1 MNKSDTSEKGL
12 ESRSVELLSQN
23 GWNYNNSS
31 ELDSGSCLYIDLLV
45 EFLVKTQP
53 ELVEELELLSPDSPV
68 RLKALTRIADEITRR
83 GIIDVL
89 RNGIKHNQYDIITY
103 YTQPSLSNLNAIQ
116 NFNSNI
122 FSVTRQVHFSS
133 VNPSQSLDLVLSING
148 FPIFT
153 FELKNQLTR
162 QNYEDAIFQYKRDR
176 NPSELIFKFK
186 RLIGH
191 FAVDDSEVWFTT
203 KLSGA
208 DSWFLPF
215 NRGNNNGA
223 GNPVNPNG
231 LKTDYLWQQVLSSSS
246 LVDIIENYAQVVEE
260 ENLKTG
266 TKKEVQIF
274 PRFHQLEVVR
284 EVLLHVKENEVGN
297 RYLIQHSAGSGK
309 SNSIA
314 WLAHQLVGIQSI
326 EENGLEKTKFDT
338 VIVITDRRILDK
350 QISETIRQYAQVS
363 SIVGR
368 ASSSYELRLLIEQG
382 KKIIIST
389 IQKFPHIMD
398 EISDTHRERNFAII
412 IDEAHSSQGGKAASA
427 LSATLRSPTDAVTDD
442 EFESLEDLIS
452 EVVESRRMLTNASYF
467 AFTATPKNKTLEL
480 FGEPFTLDGVI
491 KHRPFHTYSM
501 KQAIQEGFIVDVL
514 KNYTPV
520 QSYYRLEKRIET
532 DPEFD
537 VRRAKKKLRSYVEGN
552 DHAISVKASIMVDHF
567 LEQVVAPRK
576 IGGKARAMIVSSSIE
591 RAIQYFES
599 VQQYLTFIHSPY
611 KAIVAF
617 SGDPVFAGKKVTEA
631 GLNGFPSNE
640 IADKLIEDPYRFLIV
655 ADKFQ
660 TGYDEPLLHTMYVD
674 KPLHGIR
681 AVQTLSRLNRAHPK
695 KYDCFVLD
703 FYNDVDVIVDSFA
716 SFYRTTILSDETD
729 PNKLHNMS
737 STLRESQVFTS
748 DDLDT
753 FATSYLRGADRGN
766 LDPLLDTCVEQYL
779 ELDTAAQ
786 IAFKGTAKSFLRMYG
801 FLSSILPYVN
811 QDWEKLSIYLNFL
824 VPKLPSPG
832 DEDLAKGI
840 LQTIDMDS
848 YRVEKLALQS
858 LSLPDE
864 DAEVDPIQIDKSG
877 KVNDP
882 VLDKLS
888 NILKSFN
895 DLFGNID
902 WSDKDRIAR
911 IISSEL
917 PAKVASDEKFLNAK
931 NNSDKQNAKIEHDA
945 ALQRV
950 MNSLMQDQVELFK
963 QFMNNEDF
971 KKWLQEEVFKT
982 NYEGMA
988 S

>member
-1 MNKSDTSEKGL
+1 MTKSDTSEKGL
-12 ESRSVELLSQN
+12 ESRAIELLSQN
-23 GWNYNNSS
+23 GWNYHDAS
-31 ELDSGSCLYIDLLV
+31 ELDSGFCLYLDLLI
-45 EFLVKTQP
+45 EFFVKTQP
-53 ELVEELELLSPDSPV
+53 KLVEELELLSLDSPV
-68 RLKALTRIADEITRR
+68 RLKALTRIRDEITRR

-89 RNGIKHNQYDIITY
+89 RNGIKHNQFDITTY
-103 YTQPSLSNLNAIQ
+103 FTQPSLSNLNAIQ
-116 NFNSNI
+116 NFNANK
-122 FSVTRQVHFSS
+122 FTVTRQVHFSS
-133 VNPSQSLDLVLSING
+133 ANPSQSLDLVLSING

-162 QNYEDAIFQYKRDR
+162 QNYADAILQYKQDR

-186 RLIGH
+186 RLVGH
-191 FAVDDSEVWFTT
+191 FAVDDSEAWFTT
-203 KLSGA
+203 KLSGS

-215 NRGNNNGA
+215 NRGHNDGA
-223 GNPVNPNG
+223 GNPVIPDG
-231 LKTDYLWQQVLSSSS
+231 LKTDYLWQQVLTSAS

-260 ENLKTG
+260 ENIKTG
-266 TKKEVQIF
+266 TRKEVQIF

-284 EVLLHVKENEVGN
+284 KVLHHVQENEVGN
-297 RYLIQHSAGSGK
+297 KYLIQHSAGSGK

-314 WLAHQLVGIQSI
+314 WLAHQLVGIKTI
-326 EENGLEKTKFDT
+326 EKTGLENTKFDT
-338 VIVITDRRILDK
+338 VIVVTDRRILDK

-368 ASSSYELRLLIEQG
+368 ASSSQELRLLIEQG

-398 EISDTHRERNFAII
+398 EISNGHRDRKFAII
-412 IDEAHSSQGGKAASA
+412 IDEAHSSQGGKATSA
-427 LSATLRSPTDAVTDD
+427 LSATLRSTSDSVTDD
-442 EFESLEDLIS
+442 EIDSLEDLIS

-480 FGEPFTLDGVI
+480 FGEPFTLDGVV
-491 KHRPFHTYSM
+491 KHKPFHTYSM
-501 KQAIQEGFIVDVL
+501 KQAIQEGFILDVL
-514 KNYTPV
+514 KHYTPV
-520 QSYYRLEKRIET
+520 QSYYRLEKTVET

-552 DHAISVKASIMVDHF
+552 NHAISVKASIMVDHF

-576 IGGKARAMIVSSSIE
+576 IGGKARAMIVTSSIE
-591 RAIQYFES
+591 RAIQYFEA
-599 VQQYLTFIHSPY
+599 VQQYLSSIHSPF

-617 SGDPVFAGKKVTEA
+617 SGDPEFGGKKVTEA

-640 IADKLIEDPYRFLIV
+640 IADKLIEEPYRFLIV

-703 FYNDVDVIVDSFA
+703 FYNDVDVIADSFA

-737 STLRESQVFTS
+737 STLRDAQIFTS
-748 DDLDT
+748 EILDT
-753 FATSYLRGADRGN
+753 FAGSYLRGADRGD
-766 LDPLLDTCVEQYL
+766 LDPLLDTCVEQYAEL
-779 ELDTAAQ
+779 ETAKQ
-786 IAFKGTAKSFLRMYG
+786 IEFKGTAKSFLRMYG

-811 QDWEKLSIYLNFL
+811 SEWEKLSIYLNFL
-824 VPKLPSPG
+824 VPKLPAPG

-848 YRVEKLALQS
+848 YRVEKQAIQSLAL
-858 LSLPDE
+858 PDN
-864 DAEVDPIQIDKSG
+864 DAEIDPIQIDKSG
-877 KVNDP
+877 KPNEP
-882 VLDKLS
+882 MLDKLS
-888 NILKSFN
+888 NILKNFN

-902 WSDKDRIAR
+902 WSDKDRIAG
-911 IISSEL
+911 IISKEL
-917 PAKVASDEKFLNAK
+917 PAKVASDEKFINAR

-971 KKWLQEEVFKT
+971 KKWLQEEVFNA
-982 NYEGMA
+982 NYESVA
-988 S
+988 

>member
-12 ESRSVELLSQN
+12 ESRAIELLSQN
-23 GWNYNNSS
+23 GWSYHDTSD
-31 ELDSGSCLYIDLLV
+31 LDSSFCFYPDLLI
-45 EFLVKTQP
+45 EFLAKTQP
-53 ELVEELELLSPDSPV
+53 KLVEELELLSGDSPV
-68 RLKALTRIADEITRR
+68 RLKALSRITDEITRR

-89 RNGIKHNQYDIITY
+89 RNGIKHNQYDITTY
-103 YTQPSLSNLNAIQ
+103 FNQPSLSNLNAIQ
-116 NFNSNI
+116 NFNANI
-122 FSVTRQVHFSS
+122 FTVTRQVHFSS
-133 VNPSQSLDLVLSING
+133 ANPSQSLDLVLSING
-148 FPIFT
+148 LPLFT

-162 QNYEDAIFQYKRDR
+162 QNYTDAILQYKQDR

-186 RLIGH
+186 RLVGH

-203 KLSGA
+203 KLSGS

-215 NRGNNNGA
+215 NRGHNDGA
-223 GNPVNPNG
+223 GNPINPKG
-231 LKTDYLWQQVLSSSS
+231 LKTDYLWQQILSSAS
-246 LVDIIENYAQVVEE
+246 LVDIMENYAQVIEE
-260 ENLKTG
+260 ENIKTG
-266 TKKEVQIF
+266 KRKEVQIF

-284 EVLLHVKENEVGN
+284 KVLNHVRGNEVGN
-297 RYLIQHSAGSGK
+297 KYLIQHSAGSGK

-314 WLAHQLVGIQSI
+314 WLAHQLVEIKFI
-326 EENGLEKTKFDT
+326 EKNGLENTKFDT
-338 VIVITDRRILDK
+338 VIVVTDRRILDK

-368 ASSSYELRLLIEQG
+368 ASSSQELRTLIEQG

-398 EISDTHRERNFAII
+398 EISDGHRDRKFAII

-427 LSATLRSPTDAVTDD
+427 LSVTLRSTTDAVTDD
-442 EFESLEDLIS
+442 EIESLEDLIS

-480 FGEPFTLDGVI
+480 FGEPFTLDGVV
-491 KHRPFHTYSM
+491 KHKPFHTYSM
-501 KQAIQEGFIVDVL
+501 KQAIQEGFILDVL
-514 KNYTPV
+514 KYYTPV
-520 QSYYRLEKRIET
+520 QSYYRLEKTVET

-552 DHAISVKASIMVDHF
+552 NHAISVKAGIMVDHF
-567 LEQVVAPRK
+567 LGQVLAPRK
-576 IGGKARAMIVSSSIE
+576 IGGKARAMIVTSSIE
-591 RAIQYFES
+591 RAIQYFEA
-599 VQQYLTFIHSPY
+599 VQQYLSSIHSPY

-617 SGDPVFAGKKVTEA
+617 SGDPEFGGKKVTEA

-640 IADKLIEDPYRFLIV
+640 IADKLIEDPYRFLVV

-703 FYNDVDVIVDSFA
+703 FYNDVDVIADSFA

-729 PNKLHNMS
+729 PNKLHNMTA
-737 STLRESQVFTS
+737 TLRDAQIFTS
-748 DDLDT
+748 EVLDA
-753 FATSYLRGADRGN
+753 FAESYLRGADRGD
-766 LDPLLDTCVEQYL
+766 LDPMLDTCVEQFG
-779 ELDTAAQ
+779 ELDTAGK
-786 IAFKGTAKSFLRMYG
+786 IEFKGTAKSFLRMYG

-811 QDWEKLSIYLNFL
+811 SEWEKLSIFMNFL
-824 VPKLPSPG
+824 VPKLPPLG

-858 LSLPDE
+858 LSLPDN

-877 KVNDP
+877 KPNEP
-882 VLDKLS
+882 MLDKLS
-888 NILKSFN
+888 NILKNFN

-902 WSDKDRIAR
+902 WSDKDRIAG
-911 IISSEL
+911 IISNEL
-917 PAKVASDEKFLNAK
+917 PAKVASDEKFINAR

-971 KKWLQEEVFKT
+971 KKWLQEEVFKA
-982 NYEGMA
+982 NYE
-988 S
+988 SVL

>member
-1 MNKSDTSEKGL
+1 MTKSDTSEKGL
-12 ESRSVELLSQN
+12 ESRAIELLSHT
-23 GWNYNNSS
+23 GWNYHDAS
-31 ELDSGSCLYIDLLV
+31 ELDSGFCLYLDLLI
-45 EFLVKTQP
+45 EFFVKTQP
-53 ELVEELELLSPDSPV
+53 KLVEELELLSLDSPV
-68 RLKALTRIADEITRR
+68 RLKALTRITDEITRR

-89 RNGIKHNQYDIITY
+89 RNGIKHNQYDITTY
-103 YTQPSLSNLNAIQ
+103 FTQPSLSNLNAIQ
-116 NFNSNI
+116 NFNANM
-122 FSVTRQVHFSS
+122 FTVTRQVHFSS
-133 VNPSQSLDLVLSING
+133 ANPSQSLDLVLSING

-162 QNYEDAIFQYKRDR
+162 QNYADAILQYKQDR

-186 RLIGH
+186 RLVGH
-191 FAVDDSEVWFTT
+191 FAVDDSEAWFTT
-203 KLSGA
+203 KLSGS

-215 NRGNNNGA
+215 NRGHNDGA
-223 GNPVNPNG
+223 GNPVNPDG
-231 LKTDYLWQQVLSSSS
+231 LKTDYLWQQVLTSAS

-260 ENLKTG
+260 ENIKTG
-266 TKKEVQIF
+266 TRKEVQIF

-284 EVLLHVKENEVGN
+284 KVLHHVQENEVGN
-297 RYLIQHSAGSGK
+297 KYLIQHSAGSGK

-314 WLAHQLVGIQSI
+314 WLAHQLVGIKFI
-326 EENGLEKTKFDT
+326 EKTGLENTKFDT
-338 VIVITDRRILDK
+338 VIVVTDRRILDK

-368 ASSSYELRLLIEQG
+368 ASSSQELRLLIEQG

-398 EISDTHRERNFAII
+398 EISDGHRDRKFAII
-412 IDEAHSSQGGKAASA
+412 IDEAHSSQGGKATSA
-427 LSATLRSPTDAVTDD
+427 LSATLRSTSDSVTDD
-442 EFESLEDLIS
+442 EIDSLEDLIS
-452 EVVESRRMLTNASYF
+452 EVVESRRMLNNASYF

-480 FGEPFTLDGVI
+480 FGEPFTLDGVV
-491 KHRPFHTYSM
+491 KHKPFHTYSM
-501 KQAIQEGFIVDVL
+501 KQAIQEGFILDVL
-514 KNYTPV
+514 KYYTPV
-520 QSYYRLEKRIET
+520 QSYYRLEKTVET

-552 DHAISVKASIMVDHF
+552 NHAISVKASIMVDHF

-576 IGGKARAMIVSSSIE
+576 IGGKARAMIVTSSIE
-591 RAIQYFES
+591 RAIQYFEA
-599 VQQYLTFIHSPY
+599 VQQYLSSIHSPF

-617 SGDPVFAGKKVTEA
+617 SGDPEFGGKKVTEA

-640 IADKLIEDPYRFLIV
+640 IADKLIEEPYRFLIV

-703 FYNDVDVIVDSFA
+703 FYNDVDVIADSFA

-737 STLRESQVFTS
+737 STLRDAQIFTS
-748 DDLDT
+748 EILDT
-753 FATSYLRGADRGN
+753 FAGSYLRGADRGD
-766 LDPLLDTCVEQYL
+766 LDPLLDTCVEQYAEL
-779 ELDTAAQ
+779 ETAKQ
-786 IAFKGTAKSFLRMYG
+786 IEFKGTAKSFLRMYG

-811 QDWEKLSIYLNFL
+811 SEWEKLSIYLNFL
-824 VPKLPSPG
+824 VPKLPAPG

-848 YRVEKLALQS
+848 YRVEKLAIQS
-858 LSLPDE
+858 LSLPDN

-877 KVNDP
+877 KPNEP
-882 VLDKLS
+882 MLDKLS
-888 NILKSFN
+888 NILKNFN

-902 WSDKDRIAR
+902 WSDKDRIAG
-911 IISSEL
+911 IISNEL
-917 PAKVASDEKFLNAK
+917 PAKVASDEKFINAR
-931 NNSDKQNAKIEHDA
+931 NNSDRQNAKIEHDA

-971 KKWLQEEVFKT
+971 KKWLQEEVFKA
-982 NYEGMA
+982 NYESVA
-988 S
+988 

>member
-1 MNKSDTSEKGL
+1 MTRTDTSEKGL
-12 ESRSVELLSQN
+12 ETRAIRLLSSKEWVETKASGFNTDYCFFVQKLVDFIIASQPN
-23 GWNYNNSS
+23 VARD
-31 ELDSGSCLYIDLLV
+31 LDLQS
-45 EFLVKTQP
+45 
-53 ELVEELELLSPDSPV
+53 DSPI
-68 RLKALTRIADEITRR
+68 RHKALSRIQDEISRR
-83 GIIDVL
+83 GVIDVL
-89 RNGIKHNQYDIITY
+89 RNGIKHNQHEITLF
-103 YTQPSLSNLNAIQ
+103 YTTPSEGNLTSSEKYALN
-116 NFNSNI
+116 NFT
-122 FSVTRQVHFSS
+122 VTRQVHFSKADSGLS
-133 VNPSQSLDLVLSING
+133 VDLVLSING
-148 FPIFT
+148 IPIFT

-162 QNYEDAIFQYKRDR
+162 QDYSDAITQFKTDR
-176 NPSELIFKFK
+176 NPNEPIFKFK

-203 KLSGA
+203 KLAGN

-215 NRGNNNGA
+215 NRGFNDGA
-223 GNPVNPNG
+223 GNPVNSSG
-231 LKTDYLWQQVLSSSS
+231 LKTDYLWEEVLLPSS

-260 ENLKTG
+260 ESVKTG
-266 TKKEVQIF
+266 TKREVQIF
-274 PRFHQLEVVR
+274 PRYHQLEVVR
-284 EVLLHVKENEVGN
+284 KILSDVRSSEVGKK
-297 RYLIQHSAGSGK
+297 YLIQHSAGSGK

-314 WLAHQLVGIQSI
+314 WLAHQLVGIKSISQSGI
-326 EENGLEKTKFDT
+326 EISKFDT
-338 VIVITDRRILDK
+338 VIVVTDRRILDK

-368 ASSSYELRLLIEQG
+368 AASSQELKLLIEQG

-398 EISDTHRERNFAII
+398 EISDAHRDRKFAII
-412 IDEAHSSQGGKAASA
+412 IDEAHSSQGGKATSA
-427 LSATLRSPTDAVTDD
+427 LSATLRSTTDAFSDD
-442 EFESLEDLIS
+442 EIDSLEDLIT

-480 FGEPFTLDGVI
+480 FGEPFTQDGVV
-491 KHRPFHTYSM
+491 KHKPFHTYSM
-501 KQAIQEGFIVDVL
+501 KQAIQEGFILDVL
-514 KNYTPV
+514 KYYTPV
-520 QSYYRLEKRIET
+520 QSYYRLEKTIDS

-552 DHAISVKASIMVDHF
+552 NHAISVKASIMVDHF
-567 LEQVVAPRK
+567 LGQVVAPRK
-576 IGGKARAMIVSSSIE
+576 IGGKARAMIVASSIE
-591 RAIQYFES
+591 RAIQYFEA
-599 VQQYLTFIHSPY
+599 VQQYLYSIHSPY

-617 SGDPVFAGKKVTEA
+617 SGDPEFGGKKVTES

-703 FYNDVDVIVDSFA
+703 FYNDVDVITESFA

-737 STLRESQVFTS
+737 STLRNAQIFTS
-748 DDLDT
+748 EMLDH
-753 FATSYLRGADRGN
+753 FAANYLKGADRGD
-766 LDPLLDTCVEQYL
+766 LDPLLDTCVEQYEEL
-779 ELDTAAQ
+779 ETSTQ
-786 IAFKGTAKSFLRMYG
+786 IEFKGTAKSFLRMYG

-824 VPKLPSPG
+824 VPKLPAPG

-848 YRVEKLALQS
+848 YRVEKLAVQS
-858 LSLPDE
+858 LSLPDN

-877 KVNDP
+877 KP
-882 VLDKLS
+882 SEPMLDKLS
-888 NILKSFN
+888 NILKNFN

-902 WSDKDRIAR
+902 WSDKDRIAG
-911 IISSEL
+911 IISNEL
-917 PAKVASDEKFLNAK
+917 PAKVASDEKFINAK

-971 KKWLQEEVFKT
+971 KKWLQEEVFKA
-982 NYEGMA
+982 NYENVA
-988 S
+988 

>member
-1 MNKSDTSEKGL
+1 MTKSDTSEKGL
-12 ESRSVELLSQN
+12 ESRAIEILSHN
-23 GWNYNNSS
+23 GWNYHNAS
-31 ELDSGSCLYIDLLV
+31 ELDSVFCLYLELLT

-53 ELVEELELLSPDSPV
+53 KLVEELELLSLDSPV
-68 RLKALTRIADEITRR
+68 RLKALTRITDEITRR

-89 RNGIKHNQYDIITY
+89 RNGIKHNQYDITTY
-103 YTQPSLSNLNAIQ
+103 FTQPSLSNLNAIQ
-116 NFNSNI
+116 NFNANM
-122 FSVTRQVHFSS
+122 FTVTRQVHFSS
-133 VNPSQSLDLVLSING
+133 ANPSQSLDLVLSING

-162 QNYEDAIFQYKRDR
+162 QNYADAILQYKQDR

-186 RLIGH
+186 RLVGH
-191 FAVDDSEVWFTT
+191 FAVDDSEAWFTT
-203 KLSGA
+203 KLSGS

-215 NRGNNNGA
+215 NRGQNDGA
-223 GNPVNPNG
+223 GNPVNPDG
-231 LKTDYLWQQVLSSSS
+231 LKTDYLWQQVLTSVS

-260 ENLKTG
+260 ENTKTG

-284 EVLLHVKENEVGN
+284 KVLHHVQENEVGN
-297 RYLIQHSAGSGK
+297 KYLIQHSAGSGK

-314 WLAHQLVGIQSI
+314 WLAHQLVGIKII
-326 EENGLEKTKFDT
+326 EKTGLENTKFDT
-338 VIVITDRRILDK
+338 VIVVTDRRILDK

-368 ASSSYELRLLIEQG
+368 ASSSTELRSLIEQG

-398 EISDTHRERNFAII
+398 EISDGHRDRKFAII
-412 IDEAHSSQGGKAASA
+412 IDEAHSSQGGKATSA
-427 LSATLRSPTDAVTDD
+427 LSATLRSTSDSVTDD
-442 EFESLEDLIS
+442 EIDSLEDLIS

-491 KHRPFHTYSM
+491 KHKPFHTYSM
-501 KQAIQEGFIVDVL
+501 KQAIQEGFILDVL
-514 KNYTPV
+514 KYYTPV
-520 QSYYRLEKRIET
+520 QSYYRLEKTVET

-552 DHAISVKASIMVDHF
+552 NHAIGVKASIMVDHF

-576 IGGKARAMIVSSSIE
+576 IGGKARAMIVTSSIE
-591 RAIQYFES
+591 RALQYFEA
-599 VQQYLTFIHSPY
+599 VQQYLSSIHSPF

-617 SGDPVFAGKKVTEA
+617 SGDPEYGGKKVTEA

-640 IADKLIEDPYRFLIV
+640 IADKLIEEPYRFLIV

-660 TGYDEPLLHTMYVD
+660 TGYDEPLLHAMYVD

-703 FYNDVDVIVDSFA
+703 FYNNVDVIADSFA

-737 STLRESQVFTS
+737 STIRDAQIFTS
-748 DDLDT
+748 EILET
-753 FATSYLRGADRGN
+753 FAGSYLRGADRGD
-766 LDPLLDTCVEQYL
+766 LDPLLDACVEQYAEL
-779 ELDTAAQ
+779 ETAKQ
-786 IAFKGTAKSFLRMYG
+786 IEFKGTAKSFLRMYG

-811 QDWEKLSIYLNFL
+811 SEWEKLSIYLNFL
-824 VPKLPSPG
+824 VPKLPAPG

-848 YRVEKLALQS
+848 YRVEKLAMQS
-858 LSLPDE
+858 LSLPDN
-864 DAEVDPIQIDKSG
+864 DTEVDPIQIDKSG
-877 KVNDP
+877 KPNELM
-882 VLDKLS
+882 LDKLS
-888 NILKSFN
+888 NILKNFN

-902 WSDKDRIAR
+902 WSDKDRIAG
-911 IISSEL
+911 IISNEL
-917 PAKVASDEKFLNAK
+917 PAKVASDEKFINAR

-971 KKWLQEEVFKT
+971 KKWLQEEVFKA
-982 NYEGMA
+982 NYESVA
-988 S
+988 